1 MPTCT
6 VDDALDVSE
15 GDALCLVG
23 WDAGNSRPKVARA
36 SRAKLATSKTV
47 FGVAVAD
54 ATDTNPVVVRV
65 GGEVVDTSIAT
76 GLPAGAG
83 AGTSRIV
90 ATDITADNPDPALA
104 AMAPRRP
111 TAASAST
118 AIAKGEESGGLGRSR
133 PGPEWRS

>member
-1 MPTCT
+1 
-6 VDDALDVSE
+6 V
-15 GDALCLVG
+15 CLVG

-47 FGVAVAD
+47 FGVAIAN

-76 GLPAGAG
+76 GLPAGSG

-90 ATDITADNPDPALA
+90 ATDIKAENPDPVARSDGA
-104 AMAPRRP
+104 VPHDPRRE
-111 TAASAST
+111 
-118 AIAKGEESGGLGRSR
+118 AKWLRTHLRHGR
-133 PGPEWRS
+133 